1 MKNLI
6 LISIVLLYGCSAE
19 KRLAKKQKYLA
30 EICATC
36 PVKETKID
44 STWYKEYVTYRD
56 SVINAPKDSASIE
69 YVVSPCPDG
78 SIPPI
83 RERYKRDGRK
93 TSLSG
98 TVKDGVIKVDA
109 TVGMEQLKFQYK
121 ELIKENNRLKE
132 TTKVLPCIDKWGED
146 FFYYS
151 GIVAYIISALTL
163 AIALIWW
170 SINKRNKN
178 NNGKNI

>member
-1 MKNLI
+1 MKKLI

-19 KRLAKKQKYLA
+19 KRLARKLKAIQ

-56 SVINAPKDSASIE
+56 SVINSPKDSASIE

-78 SIPPI
+78 SIPSI
-83 RERYKRDGRK
+83 KERYKRDGRK

-98 TVKDGVIKVDA
+98 TIKDGVIKVDA
-109 TVGMEQLKFQYK
+109 TVGVEQLKFQYK

-132 TTKVLPCIDKWGED
+132 TTKVLPCVDKWGED

-170 SINKRNKN
+170 SISKRNKD
-178 NNGKNI
+178 NNGKNS

>member
-1 MKNLI
+1 MKKLI
-6 LISIVLLYGCSAE
+6 FILTCLVLFYGCSAE
-19 KRLAKKQKYLA
+19 KRLAKKLKAIQ

-56 SVINAPKDSASIE
+56 SVINAPKDSATI
-69 YVVSPCPDG
+69 
-78 SIPPI
+78 
-83 RERYKRDGRK
+83 
-93 TSLSG
+93 
-98 TVKDGVIKVDA
+98 IKVDA

-121 ELIKENNRLKE
+121 ELIKENNRLKK
-132 TTKVLPCIDKWGED
+132 TTRVLPCVDKWGED

-163 AIALIWW
+163 AISLIWW
-170 SINKRNKN
+170 SISKRNKN

>member
-1 MKNLI
+1 MKKLI

-19 KRLAKKQKYLA
+19 KRLAKKQKYIA

-56 SVINAPKDSASIE
+56 SVINAPKDSATIE

-78 SIPPI
+78 TIPAI
-83 RERYKRDGRK
+83 KQTSKRDGRK

-98 TVKDGVIKVDA
+98 TVKDGVIKIDA
-109 TVGMEQLKFQYK
+109 TVGMEELKFQYK
-121 ELIKENNRLKE
+121 ELIKENNRLKQ
-132 TTKVLPCIDKWGED
+132 TTKVLPCVDKWGED

-163 AIALIWW
+163 AVALIWW
-170 SINKRNKN
+170 SICKRKKD
-178 NNGKNI
+178 NNGKKI